1 MDRKT
6 FSIGILSLTAAILF
20 VATLFPAKPAR
31 ADFAVKDLR
40 GIQMITV
47 ASQGGGDVLYVIEPT
62 SSKVLVLAYNPTT
75 KDLRQVAS
83 ADLNAAFGGR

>member
-6 FSIGILSLTAAILF
+6 FSIGILSLTAVILF

-40 GIQMITV
+40 GIQMVTV
-47 ASQGGGDVLYVIEPT
+47 ANQAGGDVLYVIEPQ
-62 SSKVLVLAYNPTT
+62 SAKILVFAYNPTT
-75 KDLRQVAS
+75 RDLRTVAMG
-83 ADLNAAFGGR
+83 DLNAAFGAR